1 MPALTQDLSY
11 AARRLSRA
19 PGFVLAVVLS
29 IGLGIAANSTIF
41 AMVSR
46 FVLKPPPVGDPN
58 SLLAVRLTY
67 NNGECCNNFPY
78 PTYSDMRDQAKSFS
92 GVAAYYELLPAS
104 IGGAGEPERLWGQAT
119 TTNFF
124 SVSQLPM
131 TLGRGFAEDET
142 RSPVIVLGN
151 HLWRRRFSSDPN
163 IIGKSIEVSGHP
175 YTVVGVAPPG
185 FRGLDIILAPEFWVP
200 IGKTQELA
208 AQLPPPDDRRYHWV
222 AVIARVKP
230 GVTKAEAQNEMG
242 VLAQNFAAAYPDT
255 DKGQG
260 FLLMP
265 AGGLPPRDSKDVL
278 LFLGA
283 LSIAVLLVLGIACAN
298 VSSLLLAQ
306 AAGRQKEMAIRIS
319 VGASRAQLLR
329 QLLLESV
336 MLSLIGG
343 LVGTAL
349 SLWATSAL
357 STLRA
362 PAPVPLD
369 LTVSLDWRVL
379 LYTFAL
385 SVGAGLVFG
394 LFPAWIA
401 SRPLLASALK
411 GETSLDTPGRRFTL
425 RSTLVVAQIAMSI
438 VLLCGTGLFLRSLDR
453 ASSIDIGFRRSD
465 VLMVSVD
472 PRVHGYTA
480 QQTVRFMDELRTRV
494 ASLPGVVSVA
504 ATDATP
510 LAGGNRSDG
519 FDVEGRDTNEASP
532 SVEMYMATPGYLDT
546 LGIRLTAGRDFVNE
560 AADAAIKSAVVNQA
574 LVDKMFPGQ
583 DAVGR
588 IIHDGDVK
596 YQIIGVTNNI
606 KSRTL
611 GEDTRLVLFRS
622 LAQSTAND
630 PSGLGYTLLVRTNG
644 SANEA
649 SLTNA
654 VREKIHDVD
663 PAMAIY
669 NVETMKEHLH
679 GALFLPL
686 LAGTLFGTFGAI
698 GIVLAVVGLYG
709 LMSYNVGRRLKEM
722 CIRIALGAQF
732 GSVERMV
739 VRQGMALAG
748 VAFVIGLPVAWA
760 AAKLASSFLYGVQP
774 HDVITFT
781 LVPLAMILVA
791 ALACWIPAR
800 RISRVDLQS
809 TLRSD

>member
-1 MPALTQDLSY
+1 MPALTADLSY

-46 FVLKPPPVGDPN
+46 FVLKPPPVGEPK

-67 NNGECCNNFPY
+67 DNGQCCNNFPY
-78 PTYSDMRDQAKSFS
+78 PTYVDMRDQAKSFS

-104 IGGAGEPERLWGQAT
+104 IGGQGEPERLWGQAT
-119 TTNFF
+119 TPNFF
-124 SVSQLPM
+124 SVSQIAM
-131 TLGRGFAEDET
+131 TLGRGFADGEA

-163 IIGKSIEVSGHP
+163 IVGKSIEVSGHP

-185 FRGLDIILAPEFWVP
+185 FRGLDLILAPEFWVP
-200 IGKTQELA
+200 IGKVKELA
-208 AQLPPPDDRRYHWV
+208 AQVPPADDRRYHWV
-222 AVIARVKP
+222 AVVARVKA
-230 GVTKAEAQNEMG
+230 GVTKADAQNEMG
-242 VLAQNFAAAYPDT
+242 VLAKNLAAAYPDT

-265 AGGLPPRDSKDVL
+265 AGGLPPRDSQDVL

-336 MLSLIGG
+336 MLSLVGG

-357 STLRA
+357 STFHA

-379 LYTFAL
+379 AYTFAL

-394 LFPAWIA
+394 WVPAWIA
-401 SRPLLASALK
+401 SRPLLSAALK
-411 GETSLDTPGRRFTL
+411 GETALDKPGRRFTL
-425 RSTLVVAQIAMSI
+425 RSALVVAQIAMSI

-453 ASSIDIGFRRSD
+453 ASSIDIGFRRSG

-472 PRVHGYTA
+472 PRVNGYTP
-480 QQTVRFMDELRTRV
+480 QQTARFMEEARTRV
-494 ASLPGVVSVA
+494 AGIPGVVSVA
-504 ATDATP
+504 ATDAPP

-519 FDVEGRDTNEASP
+519 VAVEGHDDGPVTELYMASP
-532 SVEMYMATPGYLDT
+532 GYFEAM
-546 LGIRLTAGRDFVNE
+546 GIPIVAGRDFANE
-560 AADAAIKSAVVNQA
+560 ASDATVKSAVVSQA
-574 LVDKMFPGQ
+574 LVDKLFPGQ

-588 IIHDGDVK
+588 IVHDGDVK
-596 YQIIGVTNNI
+596 YQIIGVTKNI

-611 GEDTRLVLFRS
+611 GEETRPVLFRS

-630 PSGLGYTLLVRTNG
+630 PSDLGYTLLVRTSG
-644 SANEA
+644 AGNEA

-654 VREKIHDVD
+654 VREKIHDID
-663 PAMAIY
+663 PAMALY
-669 NVETMKEHLH
+669 NVATMQEHLRS
-679 GALFLPL
+679 ALFLPR
-686 LAGTLFGTFGAI
+686 LAGTLFGIFGAI

-709 LMSYNVGRRLKEM
+709 LMSYNVGSRLKELA
-722 CIRIALGAQF
+722 IRLALGAQY
-732 GSVERMV
+732 GAVERMV
-739 VRQGMALAG
+739 VRQGMVLAL

-760 AAKLASSFLYGVQP
+760 TAKLASSFLYGVQP
-774 HDVITFT
+774 HDAITFT
-781 LVPLAMILVA
+781 LVPLAMVLVA

-809 TLRSD
+809 TLRSQ

>member
-1 MPALTQDLSY
+1 
-11 AARRLSRA
+11 
-19 PGFVLAVVLS
+19 
-29 IGLGIAANSTIF
+29 
-41 AMVSR
+41 
-46 FVLKPPPVGDPN
+46 
-58 SLLAVRLTY
+58 
-67 NNGECCNNFPY
+67 
-78 PTYSDMRDQAKSFS
+78 MRDQAKSFS

-124 SVSQLPM
+124 TVSQLAM
-131 TLGRGFAEDET
+131 TLGRGFAEDEA

-151 HLWRRRFSSDPN
+151 HLWRRRFSADPN
-163 IIGKSIEVSGHP
+163 IVGKSIEVSGHP

-230 GVTKAEAQNEMG
+230 GVTKAKAQNEMG
-242 VLAQNFAAAYPDT
+242 VLAKNFAAAYPDT

-278 LFLGA
+278 LFLAA

-357 STLRA
+357 STFHA

-411 GETSLDTPGRRFTL
+411 GETSLDKPGRRFTL
-425 RSTLVVAQIAMSI
+425 RSALVVAQIAMSI

-494 ASLPGVVSVA
+494 ASLPGVVSAA
-504 ATDATP
+504 ATDSPP
-510 LAGGNRSDG
+510 LSGGNRSDG

-532 SVEMYMATPGYLDT
+532 SVEMYMASPGYLDT
-546 LGIRLTAGRDFVNE
+546 LGIQLIAGRDFANE
-560 AADAAIKSAVVNQA
+560 AADAAIKSAVVDQA

-611 GEDTRLVLFRS
+611 GENTRLVLFRS
-622 LAQSTAND
+622 LSQSTAND

-669 NVETMKEHLH
+669 NVETMKQHLR

-722 CIRIALGAQF
+722 CIRIALGAQHA
-732 GSVERMV
+732 SVERMV
-739 VRQGMALAG
+739 VRQGMVLALM
-748 VAFVIGLPVAWA
+748 AFVIGLPVAWA

-774 HDVITFT
+774 HDALTFT

-791 ALACWIPAR
+791 ALACYIPAR

-809 TLRSD
+809 TLRSE